1 MVVPRLGITRDPAN
15 GDLLA
20 IDSASGNAGRRNV
33 QGLDITAV
41 YQIPTQN
48 LGTFTVSGGLNHF
61 ITFKVEP
68 VPGAGFTN
76 FLGNY
81 NNGSLPLA
89 PGAVPFNKAF
99 LRGEWEWK
107 GLRFGRDG

>member
-1 MVVPRLGITRDPAN
+1 MVVPGWVSLVIQLMAIYS
-15 GDLLA
+15 A

-61 ITFKVEP
+61 ITFKVEASSRC
-68 VPGAGFTN
+68 G
-76 FLGNY
+76 LHQ
-81 NNGSLPLA
+81 LPWQL
-89 PGAVPFNKAF
+89 
-99 LRGEWEWK
+99 
-107 GLRFGRDG
+107 